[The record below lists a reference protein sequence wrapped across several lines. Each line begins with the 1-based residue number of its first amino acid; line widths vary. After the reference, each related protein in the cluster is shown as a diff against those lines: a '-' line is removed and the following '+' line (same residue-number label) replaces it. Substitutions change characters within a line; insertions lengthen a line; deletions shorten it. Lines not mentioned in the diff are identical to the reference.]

1 MVVLRFLGGTNIS
14 QLKATL
20 HDLLYTKRWAPIVD
34 YAKEGKACNTNTGAR
49 DAYDAT
55 SAMIKSLDEFNM
67 RFPVAYALKASS
79 FRASPDNA
87 KIMRDLVAQVTKY
100 DTTSVML
107 DAEQDSMKAYENE
120 VYDGLIKEFN
130 RNGVRVYKSYQMYR
144 RDGYKLLM
152 DDLGRYENI
161 GIKLVRGAYM
171 KDDMHIMHPS
181 AQRTH
186 AAYDRAMVECV
197 SLIAKSRGTRDI
209 RLVVATHNAMS
220 AELGERISHANK
232 DKVAFAQLLGMGDVL
247 SHDLSKAKQRMVYK
261 YVPYGTLQDSL
272 PYLARRFRENVN
284 IVKHILS

>member
-1 MVVLRFLGGTNIS
+1 MTVLRFLGGTNIP

-20 HDLLYTKRWAPIVD
+20 HDLLFTKRWAPIVD
-34 YAKEGKACNTNTGAR
+34 YAKEACKTNT
-49 DAYDAT
+49 DALAAYNTT
-55 SAMIKSLDEFNM
+55 SAMIKSLDEFNAC
-67 RFPVAYALKASS
+67 FPMAYALKASS

-87 KIMRDLVAQVTKY
+87 KLMRDLVAQVTAY

-107 DAEQDSMKAYENE
+107 DAEHDSTKAYENE
-120 VYDGLIKEFN
+120 VYDGLIREFN
-130 RNGVRVYKSYQMYR
+130 INGVRVYKSYQMYR
-144 RDGYKLLM
+144 RDSHRLLM
-152 DDLGRYENI
+152 EDLNRYNNI

-171 KDDMHIMHPS
+171 KEDKHVMHPS

-186 AAYDRAMVECV
+186 AAYDRAMAECV
-197 SLIAKSRGTRDI
+197 ALIAKSKGTRDI

-220 AELGERISHANK
+220 AGLGERISHAHK
-232 DKVAFAQLLGMGDVL
+232 DKVMFAQLLGMGDVL

-261 YVPYGTLQDSL
+261 YVPYGTLQESL